1 MTRARELSRLANS
14 SALAVDSGQNVGI
27 GSTTPDT
34 KLDVAGIASAVA
46 FYSDWTNVGYA
57 TVRSDLSVLSNLN
70 VDGNVTI
77 GGTQTVINTDVLD
90 VADINIGIASTSS
103 KLSNANLDGA
113 GIKIYGSDED
123 KTLIWDNSNTRMS
136 FNTDFYADNVFTTSA
151 VVGTSATVD
160 SQGIRVAGVVTATS
174 FVGDIVGAAVTTDSE
189 GIRVAGV
196 VTATSFVGDGAF
208 NNVNVTGITT
218 ASKFSG
224 PGNIPGNVTTG
235 TYTIVAADAGK
246 LVSATGTVT
255 LPAATFEVGDAISV
269 YNNTGSDMTLTCSA
283 PTAVYLGSDGSTVT
297 SLTLALRCI
306 CTFVCVDSAS
316 NDTFVA
322 TGGGLS

>member
-136 FNTDFYADNVFTTSA
+136 FNTDFYAPKITVEVFM
-151 VVGTSATVD
+151 VVA
-160 SQGIRVAGVVTATS
+160 QI
-174 FVGDIVGAAVTTDSE
+174 
-189 GIRVAGV
+189 
-196 VTATSFVGDGAF
+196 
-208 NNVNVTGITT
+208 
-218 ASKFSG
+218 
-224 PGNIPGNVTTG
+224 
-235 TYTIVAADAGK
+235 
-246 LVSATGTVT
+246 
-255 LPAATFEVGDAISV
+255 
-269 YNNTGSDMTLTCSA
+269 
-283 PTAVYLGSDGSTVT
+283 
-297 SLTLALRCI
+297 
-306 CTFVCVDSAS
+306 
-316 NDTFVA
+316 
-322 TGGGLS
+322 